1 MLVVCMQKLMDQ
13 SAETS
18 AVDNTADGGLARNR
32 SRREKKDR
40 YGRKAA
46 FEQFKEARSGQRPRY
61 AISEERNIY
70 EEVDEEEYS
79 KIVRDRQDDDW
90 IVDDG
95 TGYVEDGREIFDDDL
110 EAVNTAAGK
119 KKSTT
124 SAKPAKNPN
133 IRPTDSKPKSI
144 RGMFAAAAAK
154 PKVQKAV
161 NLEEDDILGDI
172 MGELKKGDTQTIR
185 PAPVKMFRQ
194 VEPAKMTK
202 VECSGFNGVA
212 AKKLKS
218 DPHYMSALTT
228 SKVGYDESQFSSK
241 STGNSAE
248 HSHLTK
254 TVNSSKAKSSFQQK
268 NVIVSA
274 LPMSQQ
280 IQEFASQE
288 LFESDHHSEVIED
301 FDNEMETSAVCSEV
315 DVSGIDFNDNFEQE
329 LPVNKLPGKFA
340 FSMLLFFIAHT
351 GSA

>member
-1 MLVVCMQKLMDQ
+1 MDQ

-18 AVDNTADGGLARNR
+18 AVDNTVDGGLARNR

-61 AISEERNIY
+61 VISEEHNIY
-70 EEVDEEEYS
+70 DEVDEAEYS

-110 EAVNTAAGK
+110 EAVVTAAGK

-161 NLEEDDILGDI
+161 NLEDDDILGDI

-194 VEPAKMTK
+194 VEPAKKNK
-202 VECSGFNGVA
+202 VECNGFNNNA
-212 AKKLKS
+212 TKKLKS
-218 DPHYMSALTT
+218 DPHCMSAPTT
-228 SKVGYDESQFSSK
+228 SKVDCDESLFGGK
-241 STGNSAE
+241 STVNSSE
-248 HSHLTK
+248 HSRHTK
-254 TVNSSKAKSSFQQK
+254 TVNSNKAKSAFQQR
-268 NVIVSA
+268 NVSA
-274 LPMSQQ
+274 LPVSQQ

-329 LPVNKLPGKFA
+329 LPVNKLPGMFA
-340 FSMLLFFIAHT
+340 F
-351 GSA
+351 